1 MSHILVTGG
10 GGYVGSALVP
20 RLLERGERVTVLDL
34 FWYGEDVLE
43 PHPRL
48 RLIQGDI
55 RDANAVA
62 RAMKG
67 VDAVIHLACISNDP
81 SFELDPALGKSIN
94 LDAFPGLVDA
104 ALSAGMDRFL
114 YASSSSVYGVQ
125 DLPDVVEDTP
135 PSPLTD
141 YSRFK
146 LDCEEILLERCAG
159 RAMVPVIVRPATVC
173 GWAPRMRFDLT
184 VNILTLHALVNGR
197 IRVFGGSQLRP
208 NLHIDDMVRAY
219 ETLLDADESLVA
231 GEAFNVGY
239 RNLAVA
245 DIAVLVRDTLG
256 DLGDRQIEIAT
267 EPSDDLRSYHI
278 AAGKIA
284 DRLGFQPQSSVESA
298 VRGIR
303 DVFVEGGLDEAL
315 QESRFHNIRR
325 MREFMGNA
333 HPRLA

>member
-1 MSHILVTGG
+1 MTHILVTGG

-34 FWYGEDVLE
+34 FWYGEEVLE
-43 PHPRL
+43 PHERL
-48 RLIQGDI
+48 RLVRGDI
-55 RDANAVA
+55 RDADTVA
-62 RAMKG
+62 RSMAG

-81 SFELDPALGKSIN
+81 SFELDPTLGKSIN

-104 ALSAGMDRFL
+104 ALSAGVDRFV
-114 YASSSSVYGVQ
+114 YASSSSIYGVQ

-135 PSPLTD
+135 PLPLTD

-146 LDCEEILLERCAG
+146 LDCERILLERCSGKSMAS
-159 RAMVPVIVRPATVC
+159 VIVRPATVC

-219 ETLLDADESLVA
+219 ETLLDTDEALVA

-239 RNLAVA
+239 RNLPVA
-245 DIAVLVRDTLG
+245 DIAILVRETLG
-256 DLGDRQIEIAT
+256 DRDIEIAT

-278 AAGKIA
+278 AATKIA
-284 DRLGFQPQSSVESA
+284 DRLGFLPQSTLESA

-303 DVFVEGGLDEAL
+303 DAFERGGLESGL
-315 QESRFHNIRR
+315 EESRFHNIRR
-325 MREFMGNA
+325 MRELMGDA
-333 HPRLA
+333 RLDCP